1 MIQMDLFTNRNKHAD
16 LENRLKITKGK
27 RVGEGRVRSLR
38 LADTNYYIK
47 QINKVLLYSTGN
59 YVQYLII
66 TYNRK
71 E

>member
-1 MIQMDLFTNRNKHAD
+1 MIQMDLFTNRNKHTD
-16 LENRLKITKGK
+16 LENRLKITKGE
-27 RVGEGRVRSLR
+27 RVGEGRVGSLR

-59 YVQYLII
+59 YVQYLI